1 MSPGS
6 MLDTGSTW
14 KGSLTFWTGDIILE
28 EKMTE
33 DQSVVK
39 GRCCGESV
47 GHCDRTRCIDT
58 CWRASASLPATLCC
72 AKEHQFSSW
81 KTLELW
87 KSCGKWS
94 G

>member
-1 MSPGS
+1 

-14 KGSLTFWTGDIILE
+14 NGSLTFWTGDIILE

-47 GHCDRTRCIDT
+47 GHCDRTRCIDPLILDPSIQQAFET
-58 CWRASASLPATLCC
+58 PALR
-72 AKEHQFSSW
+72 
-81 KTLELW
+81 
-87 KSCGKWS
+87 
-94 G
+94 